1 MKGPLKRL
9 AGRRAGPN
17 RPEWGTL
24 DRDLDRLSLLEAGAM
39 HQSRPLLMAGVAL
52 AFIVLAMLLAAG
64 LTGQGPSSIAVVAA
78 AALGAYM
85 ALNIGANDVA
95 NNMGPAV
102 GAGALPM
109 AGAIAL
115 AAVFESA
122 GALIAGHDVIE
133 TVSRGILDPGVVS
146 SVASFPLAMI
156 AALLGAALWVNLAT
170 WLRAPVSTTQ
180 AVVGGMLGAG
190 GAAAGLGA
198 VQWQTLG
205 LIAGGWVLSPLMGAL
220 TAAGILGFVRWRILY
235 VPDKIAAA
243 RRWVP
248 VLLGVMAAAFTA
260 YLLQKAPPWFLS
272 ASLSQPVTVALGLA
286 VGLVAWL
293 VAIPVIGRQSRGLE
307 NRRSALKP
315 LFRLPLI
322 CAAALLSFAHGANDV
337 ANAVAPLA
345 ALVEAQRAGGLE
357 AVVPLPLWV
366 TLIGAGGISM
376 GLILFGPRL
385 IRLVGREITRLNPP
399 RAFCIALAA
408 AVTVL
413 LASSLGLPVSS
424 THVTIGGV
432 FGVGFYRE
440 WVSRLNDR
448 RADKAAREKAEGRTF
463 PLEERRRRRLVR
475 RSHFMTIIA
484 AWLVTLPAAG
494 LVSALAFTV
503 LDLLG

>member
-9 AGRRAGPN
+9 AGRRSGPN

-205 LIAGGWVLSPLMGAL
+205 LIAG
-220 TAAGILGFVRWRILY
+220 R
-235 VPDKIAAA
+235 
-243 RRWVP
+243 
-248 VLLGVMAAAFTA
+248 
-260 YLLQKAPPWFLS
+260 
-272 ASLSQPVTVALGLA
+272 LGLCC
-286 VGLVAWL
+286 
-293 VAIPVIGRQSRGLE
+293 
-307 NRRSALKP
+307 RR
-315 LFRLPLI
+315 
-322 CAAALLSFAHGANDV
+322 
-337 ANAVAPLA
+337 
-345 ALVEAQRAGGLE
+345 
-357 AVVPLPLWV
+357 
-366 TLIGAGGISM
+366 
-376 GLILFGPRL
+376 
-385 IRLVGREITRLNPP
+385 
-399 RAFCIALAA
+399 
-408 AVTVL
+408 
-413 LASSLGLPVSS
+413 
-424 THVTIGGV
+424 
-432 FGVGFYRE
+432 
-440 WVSRLNDR
+440 
-448 RADKAAREKAEGRTF
+448 
-463 PLEERRRRRLVR
+463 
-475 RSHFMTIIA
+475 
-484 AWLVTLPAAG
+484 
-494 LVSALAFTV
+494 
-503 LDLLG
+503 